1 MTRSIIA
8 AALAAFIALPAVASD
23 GEYDMIDDKLKA
35 QITTLLSEQGYE
47 VRSIETEDELIEV
60 DVLKEGEPFE
70 VYLDAELNI
79 VRTQADD

>member
-23 GEYDMIDDKLKA
+23 GEYDMIDDTLKA